1 LDGLSYTDYEYRD
14 ITFVGISRVK
24 NGVEIVFTVKDI
36 GKMDGI
42 ATVYAY
48 VKAKWEG
55 ASNAKRY
62 PFPT

>member
-1 LDGLSYTDYEYRD
+1 MDGLSYTDYEYRD

-48 VKAKWEG
+48 VKAKREG